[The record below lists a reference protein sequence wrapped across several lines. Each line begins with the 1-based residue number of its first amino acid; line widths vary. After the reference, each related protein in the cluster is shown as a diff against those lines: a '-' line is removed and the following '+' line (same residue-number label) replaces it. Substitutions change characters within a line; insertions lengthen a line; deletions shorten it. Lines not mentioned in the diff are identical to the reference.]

1 MLAGWEKALLG
12 VLVLVLMTGM
22 GATLK
27 LDSFKEV
34 LKKPLGLL
42 IGLFSQ
48 FGWMPFVAFG
58 LARLFGLPEPISLS
72 LLIVGCT
79 PGGTTSNMFTYY
91 SRANLALS
99 VSMTVTSTL
108 MAVGMMPFVLWL
120 YASTTSVTVPYK
132 NIMITLVLILVPV
145 LAGIEIRR
153 RSEPVAKVVEKVGS
167 LSGIGV
173 LVLLLGSGLVKN
185 YQLLLDASLSM
196 YMSCIGLGVVG
207 MALGYLL
214 STLVGLDTPSRR
226 AVSLETGIQ
235 NSPLAIALIVL
246 SFPESMHQTMLW
258 LPLMYALFILIT
270 SSLATL
276 LFRKLDARTKP
287 CA

>member
-27 LDSFKEV
+27 LESFKEV
-34 LKKPLGLL
+34 LKKPRGLL

-48 FGWMPFVAFG
+48 FGWMPVVAFG
-58 LARLFGLPEPISLS
+58 LARLFGLPEPIALS

-99 VSMTVTSTL
+99 VSMTVASTL

-120 YASTTSVTVPYK
+120 YTTTTSITVPYK
-132 NIMITLVLILVPV
+132 NIAITLVLLLIPV
-145 LAGIEIRR
+145 LVGVEIRR
-153 RSEPVAKVVEKVGS
+153 RSESVAKVVEKIGS

-173 LVLLLGSGLVKN
+173 LVLLIGSGLAKN

-196 YMSCIGLGVVG
+196 YMSCIGLGVIG
-207 MALGYLL
+207 MVLGYWVAA
-214 STLVGLDTPSRR
+214 LVGLDVSSRR

-246 SFPESMHQTMLW
+246 SFPESKHQTMLW
-258 LPLMYALFILIT
+258 LPLMYALFILLT

-276 LFRKLDARTKP
+276 LFRKLDAKAKP
-287 CA
+287 SM